1 MQSILVQLFSFQLK
15 LLLSRPPAHLF
26 IIITMFLSM
35 YKFNAVWRSVERATF
50 IRFCFNRTPRLFASF
65 CHFHDIG
72 NINNDQSSHLHSSFF
87 TPSHIEILFNYVKIM
102 GNVVYRVNYFVGHF
116 NCPDLCKQTEFNVQ
130 LSGNAIC
137 IDLSVKLFKI
147 HATCVHFVK

>member
-1 MQSILVQLFSFQLK
+1 MASNFYSNEYEYWGFDKVLHFQLYQDNDEVSCQMQSILVQLFSFQLK

-72 NINNDQSSHLHSSFF
+72 NINNDQSSHLHSSHL
-87 TPSHIEILFNYVKIM
+87 PKLKYYLSMY
-102 GNVVYRVNYFVGHF
+102 
-116 NCPDLCKQTEFNVQ
+116 LCS
-130 LSGNAIC
+130 L
-137 IDLSVKLFKI
+137 
-147 HATCVHFVK
+147 

>member
-1 MQSILVQLFSFQLK
+1 MQLYHDNDKVGCQMQSILVQLFSFQLK

-102 GNVVYRVNYFVGHF
+102 GNVRQCLGFTILLNILIAQIYVNKENLMF
-116 NCPDLCKQTEFNVQ
+116 NCLEMQ
-130 LSGNAIC
+130 
-137 IDLSVKLFKI
+137 
-147 HATCVHFVK
+147 FV